1 MGSTPTRPCPQ
12 ARTKAGGKAARDA
25 PFEEGAVAR
34 PRSKPSLR
42 WARPC
47 NAVRSEPGL
56 ILNFCSGTYH
66 IKIGCAA
73 CGECCGP
80 VFHEADFGDAPA
92 IELARINAEADFA
105 DAVLNGG
112 CPQLA

>member
-1 MGSTPTRPCPQ
+1 M
-12 ARTKAGGKAARDA
+12 ALFD
-25 PFEEGAVAR
+25 EVAVAR
-34 PRSKPSLR
+34 PRSKALSAVGLDAAVPCDP
-42 WARPC
+42 RP
-47 NAVRSEPGL
+47 VL
-56 ILNFCSGTYH
+56 VLNFCSGTYH

-112 CPQLA
+112 CPQLV